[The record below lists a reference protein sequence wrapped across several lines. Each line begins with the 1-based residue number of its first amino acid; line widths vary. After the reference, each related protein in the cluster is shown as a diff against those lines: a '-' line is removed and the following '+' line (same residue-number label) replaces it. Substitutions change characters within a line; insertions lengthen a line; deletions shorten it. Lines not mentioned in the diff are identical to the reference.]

1 MTGTHTLWKPVLPH
15 IIAIPALAQQLD
27 APVALAPAQCR
38 RLLRE
43 FAQLTDPA
51 SDAADGTHC
60 WARSWPSRSPPC
72 WPAPRS
78 LTAIGPVREVWRR
91 PAPRRVLSNLLRFA
105 ELDLDSAGLVLGCPF
120 PTERSSTVPV
130 ELQFL
135 FYLAAFLCFAL
146 AAVAFRAPWVGR
158 VNLIGLGL
166 ALWVFVPLVG
176 ALRRVN

>member
-1 MTGTHTLWKPVLPH
+1 
-15 IIAIPALAQQLD
+15 
-27 APVALAPAQCR
+27 
-38 RLLRE
+38 
-43 FAQLTDPA
+43 
-51 SDAADGTHC
+51 
-60 WARSWPSRSPPC
+60 
-72 WPAPRS
+72 
-78 LTAIGPVREVWRR
+78 
-91 PAPRRVLSNLLRFA
+91 
-105 ELDLDSAGLVLGCPF
+105 
-120 PTERSSTVPV
+120 VPV

>member
-1 MTGTHTLWKPVLPH
+1 M
-15 IIAIPALAQQLD
+15 IIEMINR
-27 APVALAPAQCR
+27 PVAGHHGRPGVSAASHHDDLPA
-38 RLLRE
+38 
-43 FAQLTDPA
+43 T
-51 SDAADGTHC
+51 
-60 WARSWPSRSPPC
+60 
-72 WPAPRS
+72 
-78 LTAIGPVREVWRR
+78 
-91 PAPRRVLSNLLRFA
+91 RRVLSNLLRFA
-105 ELDLDSAGLVLGCPF
+105 ELDPDSAGLVLGRPF
-120 PTERSSTVPV
+120 PTERSSAVPV